1 MAHKKKAHK
10 SKSDGTKMA
19 MKEPMAHEKGK
30 SSLKSMKDHKGMSR
44 GK

>member
-10 SKSDGTKMA
+10 KEEHAKKGM
-19 MKEPMAHEKGK
+19 MEPMAHEKGK
-30 SSLKSMKDHKGMSR
+30 SSLKSMKNHKGMAR